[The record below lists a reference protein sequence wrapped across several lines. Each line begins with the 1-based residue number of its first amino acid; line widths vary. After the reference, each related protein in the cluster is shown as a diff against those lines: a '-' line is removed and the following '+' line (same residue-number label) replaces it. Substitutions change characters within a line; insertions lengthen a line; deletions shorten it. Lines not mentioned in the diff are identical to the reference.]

1 MAAAPSTLF
10 DQLPATPER
19 RPLDGDHARALLED
33 IQTAASLEG
42 QARLKTHSDFFLWVV
57 EGSGFLTRLMRRYPD
72 VLEDL
77 SQHSVADYHAKM
89 IRDMQAKLADCTE
102 RDVAMAEMRH
112 ARNKSAL
119 SIGLA
124 DLADHW
130 DVEQVTDALTQLA
143 DASVSSAL
151 DFLLHEAVRGGH
163 LARFSRDGLVV
174 LALGKH
180 GGQELNYSSDI
191 DFVVYYTPDALP
203 LAPDVDM
210 RKFHITLVQDLTA
223 MLQTVTQDGF
233 VFRVDLRLRP
243 DPGATPLT
251 VSVSAALGYYESMG
265 QNWERAVYIKARP
278 IAGDVAAG
286 QQFIDDLQPYIW
298 RRYFDFAAIEDV
310 HSMKRQIHAVRG
322 HAEIAAMGHN
332 LKLGRGG
339 IREIEFFVQT
349 QQLIAGGRDAD
360 LRGHRTVDMLAMLAD
375 KNWISNQTAST
386 LTECYYYLRRLEHRL
401 QMRQDEQTQ
410 TLPMAPEP
418 FASFA
423 RFAGFET
430 APDFATDFTA
440 QLAKVTQEYALLFE
454 QSESLSGVEGNLV
467 FTGNE
472 DDPGTLETLA
482 DMGFARGKEISALI
496 RGWHAGRMG
505 ATRSQRAREIL
516 TRLQP
521 TVLQRLAQGGDA
533 DGGFIR
539 FHNFLESLPSGVQV
553 FSLFQ
558 SNPHVLHLL
567 IDIVTVAPRLS
578 AFLGANS
585 GLIDVLVQPVE
596 AAAPRLVLDTDNF
609 ETAMNQ
615 LRRHVHE
622 EQFRIGTRVLA
633 DPVMAVR
640 FGEAYSQLAQTS
652 IEAMLGAAKADIERQ
667 YGRLASGEMIVLGL
681 GKLGSQEM
689 TLQSDLDIIL
699 ICNAPDFAALS
710 DGAKPIS
717 AEQWFARLARRF
729 LSGMSAPTA
738 EGGLFEVDTRLRPSG
753 NSGPLVTKLSSFID
767 YQTEQ
772 AWTWEHMALTRARVM
787 AGDAGLGARV
797 TREVETLLGAKREPQ
812 KLVQDVVEMRAR
824 LREHQPQAG
833 PFDIRRGDGGLVD
846 IEFIAQAL
854 QLRHAPAHSQLIG
867 ARELSQVLDD
877 LSELKILSPSDYE
890 VLNSAAQSYLAL
902 RQIGSLCL
910 EDNET
915 QPVPATAGVLLEAL
929 NEPDMRRLEA
939 RLEAHRR
946 GVSHVFEHVFEAAL
960 GALS

>member
-1 MAAAPSTLF
+1 
-10 DQLPATPER
+10 
-19 RPLDGDHARALLED
+19 
-33 IQTAASLEG
+33 
-42 QARLKTHSDFFLWVV
+42 
-57 EGSGFLTRLMRRYPD
+57 MRRYPD
-72 VLEDL
+72 VLQDL
-77 SQHSVADYHAKM
+77 SRQSVDAYHAKL
-89 IRDMQAKLADCTE
+89 IHNMQATLAECPD
-102 RDVAMAEMRH
+102 RDIAMAELRH
-112 ARNKSAL
+112 TRNKSAL
-119 SIGLA
+119 SIALA

-130 DVEQVTDALTQLA
+130 DVEQVTQALTHLA
-143 DASVSSAL
+143 DASVSAAL
-151 DFLLHEAVRGGH
+151 DFLLHEAVRAQH
-163 LARFSRDGLVV
+163 LASFSRDGLVV

-203 LAPDVDM
+203 LAADVDI
-210 RKFHITLVQDLTA
+210 RKFHISLVQELAA
-223 MLQTVTQDGF
+223 MLQNVTQDGF

-243 DPGATPLT
+243 DPGATPVT

-278 IAGDVAAG
+278 MAGDLAAG
-286 QQFIDDLQPYIW
+286 QRFIDDLQPYIW

-349 QQLIAGGRDAD
+349 QQLIAGGRDPD
-360 LRGHRTVDMLAMLAD
+360 LRGHRTVDMLAMLAR
-375 KNWISNQTAST
+375 KNWISDETATT
-386 LTECYYYLRRLEHRL
+386 LTACYYYLRRLEHRL

-423 RFAGFET
+423 RFAGFQT

-454 QSESLSGVEGNLV
+454 QSESLSGGEGNLV

-482 DMGFARGKEISALI
+482 DMGFTRGKEISALI
-496 RGWHAGRMG
+496 RGWHAGRTG

-585 GLIDVLVQPVE
+585 GLLDVLVQPVDV
-596 AAAPRLVLDTDNF
+596 APLSLALDTDNF

-652 IEAMLGAAKADIERQ
+652 IEAMLAAAKADIERQ
-667 YGRLASGEMIVLGL
+667 YGKLTSGEMIVLGL

-699 ICNAPDFAALS
+699 ICDAADFSALS
-710 DGAKPIS
+710 EGEKPIS

-729 LSGMSAPTA
+729 LSGLSAPTA

-753 NSGPLVTKLSSFID
+753 NAGPLVTKLSSFTQ
-767 YQTEQ
+767 YQSQQ

-787 AGDAGLGARV
+787 AGDAGLAERA
-797 TREVETLLGAKREPQ
+797 TQAIETLLGAPREPQ

-824 LREHQPQAG
+824 LRQHQPQAG

-854 QLRHAPAHSQLIG
+854 QLRHAPDHASLIG
-867 ARELSQVLDD
+867 TRELTRLLDD
-877 LSELKILSPSDYE
+877 LAELHILGQSDYE
-890 VLNSAAQSYLAL
+890 TLKSAAQTYLAL

-915 QPVPATAGVLLEAL
+915 HPVPATAGVLLEAL

-939 RLEAHRR
+939 RLLDHRQAV
-946 GVSHVFEHVFEAAL
+946 GKIFETVLAS
-960 GALS
+960 LS

>member
-1 MAAAPSTLF
+1 VAAAPFSLF
-10 DQLPATPER
+10 AKLQAMPER
-19 RPLDGDHARALLED
+19 RPLDAEHTHALLAD
-33 IQTAASLEG
+33 IQAAASPDVQSLLE
-42 QARLKTHSDFFLWVV
+42 THVDFFLWVV

-72 VLEDL
+72 VLQDL
-77 SQHSVADYHAKM
+77 SQQSVTDYHASLITK
-89 IRDMQAKLADCTE
+89 MQATLADCDE
-102 RDVAMAEMRH
+102 RDIAMAEMRH
-112 ARNKSAL
+112 TRNKSAL
-119 SIGLA
+119 SIALA
-124 DLADHW
+124 DLANHW
-130 DVEQVTDALTQLA
+130 DVEQVTRALSDLA
-143 DASVSSAL
+143 DASVSAAL
-151 DFLLHEAVRGGH
+151 DFLLQEAVHAKH
-163 LARFSRDGLVV
+163 LASFSRDGLVV

-203 LAPDVDM
+203 LAPNVDM

-223 MLQTVTQDGF
+223 MLQNVTQDGF

-278 IAGDVAAG
+278 MAGDLAAG
-286 QQFIDDLQPYIW
+286 QRFIDDLQPYIW

-349 QQLIAGGRDAD
+349 QQLIAGGRDPD
-360 LRGHRTVDMLAMLAD
+360 LRGHRTVDMLAMLAR
-375 KNWISNQTAST
+375 KNWISDEAAAT

-410 TLPMAPEP
+410 TLPNSPEG
-418 FASFA
+418 FAGFA
-423 RFAGFET
+423 RFAGFKT
-430 APDFATDFTA
+430 AEEFATNFTE

-454 QSESLSGVEGNLV
+454 QSESLSGGEGNLV

-482 DMGFARGKEISALI
+482 NMGFARGKEISALI
-496 RGWHAGRMG
+496 RGWHAGRTG

-521 TVLQRLAQGGDA
+521 MILQRLALGGDA

-558 SNPHVLHLL
+558 SNPHVLQLL

-585 GLIDVLVQPVE
+585 GLLDVLVEPVE
-596 AAAPRLVLDTDNF
+596 AQPQALVLDIDNF

-615 LRRHVHE
+615 LRRYVHE

-652 IEAMLGAAKADIERQ
+652 IEAMLTAAKADIERQ
-667 YGRLASGEMIVLGL
+667 YGKLASGEMLVLGL

-699 ICNAPDFAALS
+699 ICDAPDFSALS
-710 DGAKPIS
+710 DGPKPIS
-717 AEQWFARLARRF
+717 AETWFARLARRF
-729 LSGMSAPTA
+729 SSGLSAPTA
-738 EGGLFEVDTRLRPSG
+738 EGGLYEVDTRLRPSG
-753 NSGPLVTKLSSFID
+753 NAGPLVTKLSSFVE
-767 YQTEQ
+767 YQAKQ

-787 AGDAGLGARV
+787 AGDAGLAEKV
-797 TREVETLLGAKREPQ
+797 TRAVEGFIRAPREPQ
-812 KLVQDVVEMRAR
+812 KLIQDVVEMRAR

-854 QLRHAPAHSQLIG
+854 QLRHAHAHDALVG
-867 ARELSQVLDD
+867 PRELTRLLSD
-877 LSELKILSPSDYE
+877 LAELGILSASAYE
-890 VLNSAAQSYLAL
+890 GLNAAAQSFLAL

-910 EDNET
+910 EDNEAT
-915 QPVPATAGVLLEAL
+915 PVLATAGVLLEAL
-929 NEPDMRRLEA
+929 NEPDMSRLID
-939 RLEAHRR
+939 RLNEHRR
-946 GVSHVFEHVFEAAL
+946 DVDAVFDEVLPLHA
-960 GALS
+960 